1 MDELLQRV
9 AEIKGMPASLVERS
23 AKARAEKTGTTL
35 EAVLREWAGESTA
48 HVPPSGGTAEERS
61 DDAGGVSEPASR
73 PATEPDTPAEVTIDS
88 LVALAADAKRMPA
101 KLILS
106 SATARAEHSDS
117 SLEEVLADWA
127 GIEQVTGDRSQETE
141 EEQVA
146 GDRSQ
151 ETEEEQVADVEVIE
165 ASSVVPPEPPEPP
178 EEGDA
183 APLVRGGYPRW
194 LAAAF
199 VLIPLIA
206 VIYILIAPN
215 GPDCG
220 SASQLL
226 VDPVTGQ
233 AVDCDGSEYGVAAVD
248 FFADGAAL
256 YTQCAACHAGDGTG
270 GAGVAFIGGGLLSTF
285 PGGSCDEQI
294 EFIRLG
300 TAGWPDPIYGA
311 TEKPVGGFGLMP
323 TFGGTMT
330 DEQLAAVALYERV
343 EFGGQPLEEAELDCG
358 LDEGEGSPEAAGS

>member
-1 MDELLQRV
+1 MTEEERPTGDSPQPSEEEESKSVAAAASVAAVALSMDELLEKV
-9 AEIKGMPASLVERS
+9 TEVKGMPASLAKRS
-23 AKARAEKTGTTL
+23 AEARSKKTGESV
-35 EAVLREWAGESTA
+35 EAVL
-48 HVPPSGGTAEERS
+48 AE
-61 DDAGGVSEPASR
+61 
-73 PATEPDTPAEVTIDS
+73 
-88 LVALAADAKRMPA
+88 
-101 KLILS
+101 
-106 SATARAEHSDS
+106 
-117 SLEEVLADWA
+117 WA
-127 GIEQVTGDRSQETE
+127 GIELEQPSDVSPQPSE
-141 EEQVA
+141 EEQPSDV
-146 GDRSQ
+146 SPQ
-151 ETEEEQVADVEVIE
+151 PSEEEPKAEVEVIE
-165 ASSVVPPEPPEPP
+165 ASSVVPPEPP

-256 YTQCAACHAGDGTG
+256 YPQCPACHAGDGTG

-294 EFIRLG
+294 DFIRLG

-323 TFGGTMT
+323 SFGGTMT